1 MNAKRFYR
9 IMLGLFGLLIVG
21 SVALTVYANSWLK
34 SRSQTLVDTKLEI
47 DLLEK
52 RQQYTQKE
60 AVELTKYKDIVNVL
74 DEIIPKDKDQARAIA
89 ELQKIADDI
98 GVGIGSITFP
108 ASDLGTKAAKVVVTP
123 APAAGSSAAAQATPT
138 AAPAAPSVTQAKPV
152 EGISNVLGIEVSLAQ
167 IDKLGGI
174 AGSGM
179 SYNQLI
185 SFLESLE
192 KNRRTMQVKT
202 LQIQP
207 VVDTNQNITGYAA
220 SVTLNIFVKP

>member
-138 AAPAAPSVTQAKPV
+138 PAPAAPSVTQAKPV